1 MKRTCFVSAAVL
13 ACALLFV
20 FQPTIASGQTPVFG
34 QNVNM
39 VSGTDWSTGDP
50 FLQRQNEPSVAV
62 STRNNLH
69 LLAGANDYRGV
80 DLPGLLGIDARG
92 DAWLGLFKSFDGGLT
107 WKSTLLPGYPLD
119 SSTVGKSSP
128 LFGFQAA
135 ADPTVRSG
143 PAGIFYYSGIAF
155 NRTGNTL
162 GEVFVARL
170 IDNNNRENGDPTVT
184 NGSLTNITP
193 TDSIRYLGA
202 VAIASGTSGQF
213 LDKPWLAVDIPRN
226 TNTCTIN
233 YTNPDGSSGTQ
244 TIPAAR
250 VFLSYSMFTG
260 SGGSS
265 KVNVAYS
272 DNCGASFPNSI
283 KISQTNSV
291 NQGTVIAIDPSVP
304 STSPAVVYV
313 AWRRFASGGQTDAIV
328 LAKSTN
334 GGSSWSKAVDVIDFP
349 ATCPTTPTAASCAF
363 DQNTSGTT
371 FRTNAYPALAVDN
384 TGRVYV
390 AVSQRNANGDGRIVM
405 TTSVDGGN
413 TWSAPAAVD
422 NGLITDDLGNPFQNL
437 SGRGHQLMP
446 SLSFSAG
453 QVTLIHFDTRQDHT
467 MGVFTPTFDN
477 NGNATGYSESR
488 ELLDDLV
495 TNLGSVFNSYID
507 DSTLTI
513 TRHTIDVQAQQA
525 TPAPAGQPGLPNFS
539 SFRVARY
546 FIGFDPNANLADQ
559 LQFNPPDL
567 PMFVDGTEA
576 FMGDYLDV
584 AGDPP
589 FVYSSGQWQ
598 FNTSNTNPQVFHAV
612 WTDNRDVAQP
622 PNGNWTQYVPPY
634 SNSNSTTLHNSI
646 FDPTQTVPQC
656 VVGTNDGF
664 VASRNQNIYT
674 ARIEPGLI
682 VSSPGNQKTLGYVA
696 GNSGTLLLRAFPMY
710 VRNNTNLSR
719 YFRLQIMNQPALANG
734 SLDTQGFASFQQSS
748 GVVTTLDVTLPAFSS
763 IARSVFIQ
771 SVNPVASVT
780 VNVFEITTI
789 PNGIPTGSNLNG
801 SAIFNPD
808 PSAPQIINPDA
819 LPAQDP
825 SITAG
830 EAYTPIISPALIT
843 NPLTNSLI
851 LSPQVSNPAIKGNT
865 SVNYA
870 LQNPAIKGNT
880 ALNPAIKGNA
890 TLNTSLYDSSVYNTS
905 VANDAA
911 QNQTINDAL
920 YTVTNT
926 GNTAATYAVKLYNG
940 DSTLSNLPSPLCSMN
955 GNVQPCTTLQLILAK
970 QYLTPTQQG
979 CNLALQNNFQTFA
992 NVAPVFVSD
1001 PTQLGDPKIF
1011 DPTTSNATLSLAPG
1025 ETGFIIVRGN
1035 LSQTAL
1041 QQVINVS
1048 TPVVVAHAANT
1059 GNANPPATLAITST
1073 SQPAGTVNLP
1083 YNGTVAVFGGTAPYT
1098 FSIINGNLPPGLQ
1111 LNTAT
1116 GAITNSPTSSGA
1128 YPFTVQVT
1136 DSAPGTKNVAT
1147 QAFTINVA
1155 TQLQVSGTTLPD
1167 AIIGAPYS
1175 AMVSV
1180 TGGTAP
1186 YTVSLV
1192 GGALP
1197 SGLTLSTSG
1206 LITGTPDNS
1215 NPNGALFSP
1224 MFQIKD
1230 SGSPVQTATATLT
1243 LHSTT
1248 VLSAGSASIT
1258 LPTAVAGQPYNANL
1272 TATGGSGGYT
1282 WSVTAGALPANL
1294 VLNST
1299 GSITGTPQTPGNSSF
1314 TLTVQDQSNPA
1325 QTASTTASLQISA
1338 QLQITAITLPDGV
1351 VGTSYSQSF
1360 TATGGTGTLTWSAT
1374 GVPAGLSLSSGGVLS
1389 GTPTT
1394 AGTTSITVHVTDSG
1408 SPAQSVSSTFSL
1420 RIAVPLAITAIT
1432 LPDGVAGTPYAQ
1444 AFAASGGTGSL
1455 TWSATGLPA
1464 GLSMSSGGVLSG
1476 TPTTAGT
1483 TSFTVQ
1489 VTDSGSPA
1497 QTASGTFSMRIAVP
1511 LTITAIVLPDGIAG
1525 TPYSQSFAAS
1535 GGTGTLTWSATG
1547 LPAGLSMSSGGTLSG
1562 TPTTAG
1568 TTSFTVRATDSGSP
1582 AQTASTSFSLRI
1594 AISLAINPM
1603 TLPDGVIGVGYSQA
1617 FASTGGT
1624 GSLTWSATGLPAG
1637 LSMSS
1642 GGVLSGTPTT
1652 AGTTSFTVR
1661 ATDSGS
1667 PAQTASANFNVRIAV
1682 PLAVTVITLP
1692 DGMVGTSY
1700 SQALTATGGT
1710 GALSWS
1716 LVGSLPAGLT
1726 LSSSGVISGTP
1737 TAATSGVS
1745 FSVRVQ
1751 DSGSPAQVVT
1761 SGTFTIRV
1769 AAKLVVVTASLPA
1782 ATYGKTYSQ
1791 SLSASGGLGT
1801 YSWSLASGSGQL
1813 PTGLSLSASGVIS
1826 GTPTAVGSF
1835 PITVRVADGSQPQQQ
1850 VATQAL
1856 TIVVSPQYNVVFT
1869 VQPSNSSPGSQITP
1883 SVKVMVT
1890 DSKGNAVKG
1899 AVCQASLAVNPGN
1912 GTLSGSTT
1920 ATTGNNGIAIFASQ
1934 SINNTGNG
1942 YQMLVTVTSPAGGG
1956 SVLSVPFNIR

>member
-1 MKRTCFVSAAVL
+1 MKRACFVSAALL
-13 ACALLFV
+13 ACALVCVLM
-20 FQPTIASGQTPVFG
+20 PTTTSAQTPVFG

-69 LLAGANDYRGV
+69 LLAGANDYRAV
-80 DLPGLLGIDARG
+80 DLPGILGIDARG
-92 DAWLGLFKSFDGGLT
+92 DAWLGVFKSFDGGLT
-107 WKSTLLPGYPLD
+107 WKSTLLPGFPLD
-119 SSTVGKSSP
+119 SSTAGRSSP

-155 NRTGNTL
+155 NRTPANNAL
-162 GEVFVARL
+162 GEVFLARF

-193 TDSIRYLGA
+193 TDSIRYLG
-202 VAIASGTSGQF
+202 VTPIASGTSGQF
-213 LDKPWLAVDIPRN
+213 LDKPWLAVDVPRN
-226 TNTCTIN
+226 GNTCTIS

-260 SGGSS
+260 TGGSS

-272 DNCGASFPNSI
+272 DNCGASFPNTV
-283 KISQTNSV
+283 KISQTSSI

-313 AWRRFASGGQTDAIV
+313 AWRRFASGGQSDAIV

-334 GGSSWSKAVDVIDFP
+334 SGTSWGKVVDVIDFP
-349 ATCPTTPTAASCAF
+349 SSCPTNPTAAGCAF

-384 TGRVYV
+384 TGRIYL

-413 TWSAPAAVD
+413 TWSSPAGVD

-453 QVTLIHFDTRQDHT
+453 QITLIHFDTRQDHT
-467 MGVFTPTFDN
+467 MGVFTPTFDS

-495 TNLGSVFNSYID
+495 SNLGSVFNSYID

-525 TPAPAGQPGLPNFS
+525 TPAPAGQQGLPNFS

-546 FIGFDPNANLADQ
+546 FVGFDPNANGTDQ
-559 LQFNPPDL
+559 LEFNPPDL

-589 FVYSSGQWQ
+589 FLYSSGKWQ
-598 FNTSNTNPQVFHAV
+598 FNTSNKNPQVFHAV

-622 PNGNWTQYVPPY
+622 PNGDWTQYVPPY
-634 SNSNSTTLHNSI
+634 SNSNLSTLHNSI

-710 VRNNTNLSR
+710 VRNNTSLSR
-719 YFRLQIMNQPALANG
+719 YFRMQITNQPTLANG
-734 SLDTQGFASFQQSS
+734 NLDTQGFASFQQSG
-748 GVVTTLDVTLPAFSS
+748 GVVTTLDVTIPAFSS
-763 IARSVFIQ
+763 IARSVFVQ

-780 VNVFEITTI
+780 VNVFEITAI

-808 PSAPQIINPDA
+808 PSAPQIINPDS
-819 LPAQDP
+819 LPSQDP

-851 LSPQVSNPAIKGNT
+851 LAPQVSNPAIKGNT
-865 SVNYA
+865 SVNYT

-880 ALNPAIKGNA
+880 ALNPAIKGNT

-979 CNLALQNNFQTFA
+979 CDLALQNNFQTFA
-992 NVAPVFVSD
+992 NVAPTFVSD

-1011 DPTTSNATLSLAPG
+1011 DSTMSNATLSLAPG

-1041 QQVINVS
+1041 QQLINVS

-1059 GNANPPATLAITST
+1059 GSPTPPATLAITST
-1073 SQPAGTVNLP
+1073 SQPAGTVNLA
-1083 YNGTVAVFGGTAPYT
+1083 YNGIVSVFGGTAPYT
-1098 FSIINGNLPPGLQ
+1098 FSIITGNLPPGLQ
-1111 LNTAT
+1111 LNTSN
-1116 GAITNSPTSSGA
+1116 GAITNTPTSSGT

-1136 DSAPGTKNVAT
+1136 DSAPGTRNVAT
-1147 QAFTINVA
+1147 QAFTIQVA
-1155 TQLQVSGTTLPD
+1155 TQLQVSGSALPD

-1175 AMVSV
+1175 TMLSI

-1186 YTVSLV
+1186 YTFSLV
-1192 GGALP
+1192 GGTLP
-1197 SGLTLSTSG
+1197 SGLTLSSAG
-1206 LITGTPDNS
+1206 LISGTPDNT

-1224 MFQIKD
+1224 RFQIQD
-1230 SGSPVQTATATLT
+1230 SSTPLQTVTATLT

-1248 VLSAGSASIT
+1248 VLSAGSTSIT

-1272 TATGGSGGYT
+1272 TATGGSGSYT
-1282 WSVTAGALPANL
+1282 WSITAGSLPANL

-1299 GSITGTPQTPGNSSF
+1299 AGSITGTPQAPGNSSF

-1325 QTASTTASLQISA
+1325 QTASTSAALQISA
-1338 QLQITAITLPDGV
+1338 LLQISAITLPDGV

-1374 GVPAGLSLSSGGVLS
+1374 GLPAGLSISSGGVLS
-1389 GTPTT
+1389 GIPTA
-1394 AGTTSITVHVTDSG
+1394 AGTTSITVRATDSG
-1408 SPAQSVSSTFSL
+1408 FPAQIASTSFSL
-1420 RIAVPLAITAIT
+1420 RVAVPLAINAIT
-1432 LPDGVAGTPYAQ
+1432 LPDGVAGT
-1444 AFAASGGTGSL
+1444 
-1455 TWSATGLPA
+1455 
-1464 GLSMSSGGVLSG
+1464 
-1476 TPTTAGT
+1476 
-1483 TSFTVQ
+1483 
-1489 VTDSGSPA
+1489 
-1497 QTASGTFSMRIAVP
+1497 
-1511 LTITAIVLPDGIAG
+1511 
-1525 TPYSQSFAAS
+1525 
-1535 GGTGTLTWSATG
+1535 
-1547 LPAGLSMSSGGTLSG
+1547 
-1562 TPTTAG
+1562 
-1568 TTSFTVRATDSGSP
+1568 
-1582 AQTASTSFSLRI
+1582 
-1594 AISLAINPM
+1594 
-1603 TLPDGVIGVGYSQA
+1603 GYSQA
-1617 FASTGGT
+1617 FTATGGT

-1642 GGVLSGTPTT
+1642 GGVLNGTPTT

-1667 PAQTASANFNVRIAV
+1667 PAQIASASFSLRIAV
-1682 PLAVTVITLP
+1682 PLAVIATTLP
-1692 DGMVGTSY
+1692 DGIIGTSY
-1700 SQALTATGGT
+1700 SQSLAATGGT
-1710 GALSWS
+1710 GALNWS
-1716 LVGSLPAGLT
+1716 LVGSLPAGLS
-1726 LSSSGVISGTP
+1726 LSSSGIISGTP

-1745 FSVRVQ
+1745 FSVKVQ

-1761 SGTFTIRV
+1761 SGAFTIRIG
-1769 AAKLVVVTASLPA
+1769 AKLTISTTSLPA
-1782 ATYGKTYSQ
+1782 ATYGKAYSQ

-1801 YSWSLASGSGQL
+1801 YVWSLASGQL
-1813 PTGLSLSASGVIS
+1813 PAGLSLSSSGIIS
-1826 GTPTAVGSF
+1826 GTPTATGTF
-1835 PITVRVADGSQPQQQ
+1835 QITVRVADTSQPQQQ
-1850 VATQAL
+1850 VATQTLA
-1856 TIVVSPQYNVVFT
+1856 IVVTPQYNVVFT
-1869 VQPSNSSPGSQITP
+1869 VQPSNTSPGSQITP

-1899 AVCQASLAVNPGN
+1899 AVCQASLGVNPGN

-1934 SINNTGNG
+1934 SINNTGTG

-1956 SVLSVPFNIR
+1956 SVLSTPFNIR